1 MVDVDKL
8 LDDVLSE
15 INGQRAWDWVARI
28 TQFNR
33 IQASQE
39 YHEILEIIKK
49 ELYSIGFEEIEHFQS
64 PADGRIKTW
73 DYKAAFQWEL
83 EEGFL
88 KIIEPEKMKLCDS
101 NEIPTSIITHSK
113 PCDIIAE
120 IVDIGKGDKEEDY
133 KKEDL
138 KGKIALISSSTYMYR
153 LLIEKSD
160 ALGVIFYPDLKRT
173 GDQTQKRIY
182 NSFFTTEDRI
192 DNAKFG
198 FSISYSQAMHLKELM
213 ERGSVKVHAKID
225 AKFIEGNLE
234 ILSTK
239 INGFEAPDREI
250 IIIAHLCHP
259 SPGANDNAS
268 GAAGLLE
275 LARSLKSMCDKKVL
289 TTPKYTIRFI
299 WVPEFNGTIP
309 WMKQHEEK
317 IKRAI
322 ACLNL
327 DMIGE
332 HRLKIGYPLQI
343 NLAPHSTPSILNDIA
358 TMIVKKVVDHPKGIS
373 INGTKVPMSYR
384 LTGFEG
390 GSDHVVF
397 ADSYFGIPSLMF
409 GHDDPYYHSS
419 MDTVEFCDSTEL
431 KRVIAMTLSIS
442 YILAIIDN
450 NVISSLV
457 PIIHQGVLSRWS
469 KVVKLLEDLINH
481 LKTIKGTKL
490 EKEVGEKI
498 LLGTDIF
505 KAFHEYEINL
515 FGWTKEVCNSKDIYN
530 LFEFIE
536 KEISIMIQF
545 HKERWDLI
553 TKQELD
559 EKSVNSVNSKYK
571 ATFKPA
577 FKGPFLVD
585 RLFELN
591 QINAF
596 KEFCDDLKYGYLG
609 PIDELINLSSK
620 GYEVLRIAS
629 YLSLEYDTIILPSKV
644 LTLMEYLEQ
653 KKIITQINS

>member
-49 ELYSIGFEEIEHFQS
+49 ELSSIGFEEIEHFQS

-113 PCDIIAE
+113 SCDIIAE

-153 LLIEKSD
+153 LLIERSD

-234 ILSTK
+234 VLSTK
-239 INGFEAPDREI
+239 INGSEAPDREI

-289 TTPKYTIRFI
+289 PPPKYTIRFI

-309 WMKQHEEK
+309 WMKRHEEK

-343 NLAPHSTPSILNDIA
+343 NLAPHSTPSILNDITA
-358 TMIVKKVVDHPKGIS
+358 MIVKKVVDHPKGIS
-373 INGTKVPMSYR
+373 INGTR
-384 LTGFEG
+384 
-390 GSDHVVF
+390 
-397 ADSYFGIPSLMF
+397 
-409 GHDDPYYHSS
+409 
-419 MDTVEFCDSTEL
+419 
-431 KRVIAMTLSIS
+431 R
-442 YILAIIDN
+442 
-450 NVISSLV
+450 
-457 PIIHQGVLSRWS
+457 
-469 KVVKLLEDLINH
+469 
-481 LKTIKGTKL
+481 
-490 EKEVGEKI
+490 
-498 LLGTDIF
+498 
-505 KAFHEYEINL
+505 
-515 FGWTKEVCNSKDIYN
+515 
-530 LFEFIE
+530 
-536 KEISIMIQF
+536 
-545 HKERWDLI
+545 
-553 TKQELD
+553 
-559 EKSVNSVNSKYK
+559 
-571 ATFKPA
+571 
-577 FKGPFLVD
+577 
-585 RLFELN
+585 
-591 QINAF
+591 
-596 KEFCDDLKYGYLG
+596 
-609 PIDELINLSSK
+609 
-620 GYEVLRIAS
+620 
-629 YLSLEYDTIILPSKV
+629 
-644 LTLMEYLEQ
+644 
-653 KKIITQINS
+653 

>member
-1 MVDVDKL
+1 MMDIDKL
-8 LDDVLSE
+8 IDDILTC

-28 TQFNR
+28 SQYNR
-33 IQASQE
+33 IQASQG

-49 ELYSIGFEEIEHFQS
+49 ELYSIGFEEVEHFQS
-64 PADGRIKTW
+64 PADGKTKTW
-73 DYKAAFQWEL
+73 DYTAAYQWEL
-83 EEGFL
+83 EEGL
-88 KIIEPEKMKLCDS
+88 LEIIKPEKVKLCDS

-120 IVDIGKGDKEEDY
+120 VIDIGKGDKEEDY
-133 KKEDL
+133 QKEDL
-138 KGKIALISSSTYMYR
+138 EGKIALISSSTYMYR
-153 LLIEKSD
+153 SIIEKSN
-160 ALGVIFYPDLKRT
+160 AVGVIFYPDLKRT
-173 GDQTQKRIY
+173 GDQTDKRIY

-192 DNAKFG
+192 NNAKFG
-198 FSISYSQAMHLKELM
+198 FSISYGQAIYLKELI
-213 ERGSVKVHAKID
+213 EKGPIKVHAKID

-234 ILSTK
+234 VLSTTIK
-239 INGFEAPDREI
+239 GSDTPDKEI

-259 SPGANDNAS
+259 NPGANDNAS

-275 LARSLKSMCDKKVL
+275 LARSLKSLCDRKIL
-289 TTPKYTIRFI
+289 ITPKYTIRFI

-309 WMKQHEEK
+309 WMKHHEEK
-317 IKRAI
+317 VKSAMG
-322 ACLNL
+322 CLNL

-343 NLAPHSTPSILNDIA
+343 NLAPHSTPSILNDI
-358 TMIVKKVVDHPKGIS
+358 TSMIVKKIVDHPKGVS

-397 ADSYFGIPSLMF
+397 ADFYFGIPSLMF

-431 KRVIAMTLSIS
+431 KRVIAMALSIS
-442 YILAIIDN
+442 YILAIMDN
-450 NVISSLV
+450 NVISDLV
-457 PIIHQGVLSRWS
+457 PIIHQGVLSRCS
-469 KVVKLLEDLINH
+469 KAVKLLEDLINQ
-481 LKTIKGTKL
+481 LKRIKGNNL
-490 EKEVGEKI
+490 EKKAGEKI

-505 KAFHEYEINL
+505 KAFYDYEINL
-515 FGWTKEVCNSKDIYN
+515 FKWLKRIDNSQDIDT
-530 LFEFIE
+530 LSEFIE

-545 HKERWDLI
+545 QKERWDII

-559 EKSVNSVNSKYK
+559 EKSIKLLKSKY
-571 ATFKPA
+571 ATTFKPS

-585 RLFELN
+585 RLFELH
-591 QINAF
+591 QIN
-596 KEFCDDLKYGYLG
+596 EFQQLCDDLKYGYLG

-644 LTLMEYLEQ
+644 LTLLEYLL
-653 KKIITQINS
+653 KMKIITQINS